1 METAVDIISLV
12 LFIVVILL
20 AFFRKVNVGVVAVTF
35 GVIMVRI
42 FGLTDKDL
50 IGGFSTSM
58 FTTLVGITL
67 LFAAITQT
75 GALDLLAR
83 KIIALAGNKMW
94 VLPIMV
100 YIAGFVIAGVGPG
113 AVPALAIIPALA
125 AIIAVEVG
133 FNPLMLV
140 LIGEQGLMAG
150 RMTPITPEA
159 AIITGAAAEANIAN
173 VMPTI
178 LVCQTLVT
186 IVSSLVFWFIF
197 KGHKVK
203 QPLNPIERGTL
214 EKFNAKQIISL
225 LSIVLMLVLLIFVKV
240 NIGVAAFAVAGLLF
254 LFGVADD
261 GKALK
266 SLPWGTIVMVL
277 AVGSL
282 LNIVNKMGGIDL
294 MSNALAKIMTK
305 GTATPFMGI
314 SAALLSLVSS
324 ALGVVYPTMMSMCA
338 DIAAQVG
345 GVNPVALMAAVG
357 AGGSLSGISPLSTG
371 GALAMAALATALP
384 NRTKEDENKT
394 FVQLF
399 IYAGLAIL
407 ILIVLCSTIYVPLA
421 NLLHGA

>member
-1 METAVDIISLV
+1 
-12 LFIVVILL
+12 
-20 AFFRKVNVGVVAVTF
+20 
-35 GVIMVRI
+35 
-42 FGLTDKDL
+42 
-50 IGGFSTSM
+50 M

-186 IVSSLVFWFIF
+186 IVSSFVFWFIF

-214 EKFNAKQIISL
+214 EKFNAKQIIAL

-324 ALGVVYPTMMSMCA
+324 ALGVVYPTMMPMCA

-357 AGGSLSGISPLSTG
+357 AGGSLSGISPAVHRRRWLWRLSRLRCPAAPSPRNFPTTG
-371 GALAMAALATALP
+371 RFQPRTGRPAPAAGSAHPRHRKQT
-384 NRTKEDENKT
+384 EDENKT
-394 FVQLF
+394 FVDLF
-399 IYAGLAIL
+399 IYAALAIV
-407 ILIVLCSTIYVPLA
+407 ILTVLCATIYVPLA

>member
-1 METAVDIISLV
+1 METAFDIISLV

-20 AFFRKVNVGVVAVTF
+20 AFFRNVNVGVVAVTF

-186 IVSSLVFWFIF
+186 IVSSFVFWFIF

-305 GTATPFMGI
+305 G
-314 SAALLSLVSS
+314 AA
-324 ALGVVYPTMMSMCA
+324 A
-338 DIAAQVG
+338 DI
-345 GVNPVALMAAVG
+345 PVRRSPSASG
-357 AGGSLSGISPLSTG
+357 QGSDHPPWQRGCG
-371 GALAMAALATALP
+371 
-384 NRTKEDENKT
+384 
-394 FVQLF
+394 
-399 IYAGLAIL
+399 
-407 ILIVLCSTIYVPLA
+407 C
-421 NLLHGA
+421 

>member
-1 METAVDIISLV
+1 METAFDIISLV

-113 AVPALAIIPALA
+113 AVPAL
-125 AIIAVEVG
+125 
-133 FNPLMLV
+133 
-140 LIGEQGLMAG
+140 
-150 RMTPITPEA
+150 

-324 ALGVVYPTMMSMCA
+324 ALGVVYPTMMPMCA

>member
-1 METAVDIISLV
+1 METAFDIISLV

-178 LVCQTLVT
+178 LVCQTLV
-186 IVSSLVFWFIF
+186 FWFIF

-225 LSIVLMLVLLIFVKV
+225 LSILLMLVLLIFVKV

-324 ALGVVYPTMMSMCA
+324 ALGVVYPTMMPMCA

>member
-1 METAVDIISLV
+1 METAFDIISLV

-35 GVIMVRI
+35 GVVMVRI

-100 YIAGFVIAGVGPG
+100 YIAGVGPG

-214 EKFNAKQIISL
+214 EKFNAKQIIAL

-324 ALGVVYPTMMSMCA
+324 ALGVVYPTMMPMCA

-399 IYAGLAIL
+399 IYAGLAIV

-421 NLLHGA
+421 NLLHG

>member
-1 METAVDIISLV
+1 METAFDIISLV

-113 AVPALAIIPALA
+113 AVPALAII
-125 AIIAVEVG
+125 AVEVG

-225 LSIVLMLVLLIFVKV
+225 LSILLMLVLLIFVKV

-324 ALGVVYPTMMSMCA
+324 ALGVVYPTMMPMCA

>member
-1 METAVDIISLV
+1 
-12 LFIVVILL
+12 
-20 AFFRKVNVGVVAVTF
+20 
-35 GVIMVRI
+35 
-42 FGLTDKDL
+42 
-50 IGGFSTSM
+50 
-58 FTTLVGITL
+58 
-67 LFAAITQT
+67 
-75 GALDLLAR
+75 
-83 KIIALAGNKMW
+83 MW

-225 LSIVLMLVLLIFVKV
+225 LSIVLMLVLLIF
-240 NIGVAAFAVAGLLF
+240 AVAGLLF

-324 ALGVVYPTMMSMCA
+324 ALGVVYPTMMPMCA

-394 FVQLF
+394 
-399 IYAGLAIL
+399 YAGLAIL

>member
-1 METAVDIISLV
+1 
-12 LFIVVILL
+12 
-20 AFFRKVNVGVVAVTF
+20 
-35 GVIMVRI
+35 MVRI

-186 IVSSLVFWFIF
+186 IVSSFVFWFIF

-324 ALGVVYPTMMSMCA
+324 ALGVVYPTMMPMCA

-371 GALAMAALATALP
+371 GD
-384 NRTKEDENKT
+384 RKS
-394 FVQLF
+394 V
-399 IYAGLAIL
+399 
-407 ILIVLCSTIYVPLA
+407 V
-421 NLLHGA
+421 